1 MCIPIIVLQFSK
13 ATGSINYVL
22 KGNEGIRVSS
32 IFLRVPQNS
41 EKHMLIQALHS
52 KQQQQQKINI
62 WHFYSF
68 SSKFMEYREF
78 SAERS
83 SFFLP
88 FEEYKH

>member
-1 MCIPIIVLQFSK
+1 M
-13 ATGSINYVL
+13 L
-22 KGNEGIRVSS
+22 KVNEGIRVSS

-52 KQQQQQKINI
+52 KQQQQKINI

>member
-1 MCIPIIVLQFSK
+1 MCILITVLQFSK
-13 ATGSINYVL
+13 PKGSINYVL

-32 IFLRVPQNS
+32 IFLRVTQNS

-52 KQQQQQKINI
+52 KQQQQKINI